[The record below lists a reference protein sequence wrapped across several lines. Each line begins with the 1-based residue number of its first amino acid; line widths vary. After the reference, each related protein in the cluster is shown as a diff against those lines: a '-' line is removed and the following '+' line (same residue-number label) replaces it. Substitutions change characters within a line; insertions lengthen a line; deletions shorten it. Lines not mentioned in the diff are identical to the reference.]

1 MFDTSTFLFACTNL
15 DPNLLNVCKVI
26 AIFSFFHTFIKRLV
40 KKIAKNIKIISCYY
54 NIMKDKIGF
63 WGYPPPEIISKYKK
77 LYPNAKWLD
86 LDFDFSSFVPDS
98 NILPES
104 YCKIIKQII
113 NNALYYKNDI
123 IKILAPIGKDKCDSG
138 WFAAQVL
145 KDKGFDVEETKF
157 ENFNHRSDVV
167 ISTSNMP
174 LYDKITTITA
184 NIVRDGDYSLPS
196 NYKQVPPKFGFWG
209 VPPNDLEV
217 LKLFPDETHVYGWT
231 RCVEAKVPA
240 DIDYEMYVDP
250 DVPTVFYAQA
260 FCSKTLLAKYL
271 ANKYNG
277 LYIDIDDYATNSI
290 KAKIEAF
297 LRLR

>member
-1 MFDTSTFLFACTNL
+1 M
-15 DPNLLNVCKVI
+15 
-26 AIFSFFHTFIKRLV
+26 
-40 KKIAKNIKIISCYY
+40 KN
-54 NIMKDKIGF
+54 KIGF
-63 WGYPPPEIISKYKK
+63 WGYPHPKVIDRLKNE
-77 LYPNAKWLD
+77 YPDACWFD
-86 LDFDFSSFVPDS
+86 LDFDFSDKVPDA

-113 NNALYYKNDI
+113 NNSLYFKDEL
-123 IKILAPIGKDKCDSG
+123 IKIVAPVGKDKCDSG
-138 WFAAQVL
+138 WFAAQLL
-145 KDKGFDVEETKF
+145 KDMGFDVEETLF
-157 ENFNHRSDVV
+157 ETFEYRKPIY

-184 NIVRDGDYSLPS
+184 NITAPKPLANGV
-196 NYKQVPPKFGFWG
+196 KEVAPKFGFWG

-231 RCVEAKVPA
+231 RCVEAGVPA
-240 DIDYEMYVDP
+240 DIELEMYVEP

-260 FCSKTLLAKYL
+260 FCSKTQLAKYL

-277 LYIDIDDYATNSI
+277 LYIDIDDYATNSV

>member
-1 MFDTSTFLFACTNL
+1 M
-15 DPNLLNVCKVI
+15 
-26 AIFSFFHTFIKRLV
+26 
-40 KKIAKNIKIISCYY
+40 KN
-54 NIMKDKIGF
+54 KIGF
-63 WGYPPPEIISKYKK
+63 WGYPPPDVIQRIKK
-77 LYPNAKWLD
+77 EYPKAQWFD
-86 LDFDFSSFVPDS
+86 LDFDFSDKVPDA

-113 NNALYYKNDI
+113 NNSLYLKNEL
-123 IKILAPIGKDKCDSG
+123 IKIVAPVGKDKCDSG
-138 WFAAQVL
+138 WFAAQLL
-145 KDKGFDVEETKF
+145 KDMGFDVEETKF
-157 ENFNHRSDVV
+157 ETFEHRSPVV

-174 LYDKITTITA
+174 LYGKITTITA
-184 NIVRDGDYSLPS
+184 NIVADSINNS
-196 NYKQVPPKFGFWG
+196 NIVQCKPKFGFWG

-217 LKLFPDETHVYGWT
+217 LRLFPNETHVYGWT

-240 DIDYEMYVDP
+240 DIELEMYVEP

-260 FCSKTLLAKYL
+260 FCSKTQLAKYL

-277 LYIDIDDYATNSI
+277 LYIDIDDYASNSV

>member
-1 MFDTSTFLFACTNL
+1 M
-15 DPNLLNVCKVI
+15 
-26 AIFSFFHTFIKRLV
+26 
-40 KKIAKNIKIISCYY
+40 KN
-54 NIMKDKIGF
+54 KIGF
-63 WGYPPPEIISKYKK
+63 WGYPPPDVIQRIKNE
-77 LYPNAKWLD
+77 YPKAQWFD
-86 LDFDFSSFVPDS
+86 LDFDFSDKVPDA

-113 NNALYYKNDI
+113 NNSLYFKNEL
-123 IKILAPIGKDKCDSG
+123 IKIVAPVGKDKCDSG
-138 WFAAQVL
+138 WFAAQLL
-145 KDKGFDVEETKF
+145 KDMGFDVEETKF
-157 ENFNHRSDVV
+157 ETFEHRSPVV

-184 NIVRDGDYSLPS
+184 NIVADSINNS
-196 NYKQVPPKFGFWG
+196 NIVQCKPKFGFWG

-217 LKLFPDETHVYGWT
+217 LRLFPNETHVYGWT
-231 RCVEAKVPA
+231 RCIEAKVPA
-240 DIDYEMYVDP
+240 DIELEMYVEP

-260 FCSKTLLAKYL
+260 FCSKTQLAKYL

-277 LYIDIDDYATNSI
+277 LYIDIDDYASNSV

>member
-1 MFDTSTFLFACTNL
+1 M
-15 DPNLLNVCKVI
+15 
-26 AIFSFFHTFIKRLV
+26 R
-40 KKIAKNIKIISCYY
+40 
-54 NIMKDKIGF
+54 DKIGF
-63 WGYPPPEIISKYKK
+63 WGYPHPKVIEKVKK
-77 LYPNAKWLD
+77 EYPNAQWFD
-86 LDFDFSSFVPDS
+86 LDFDFGNKVPDS

-113 NNALYYKNDI
+113 NNSLYFKDEI
-123 IKILAPIGKDKCDSG
+123 IKIVAPIGKDKCDSG
-138 WFAAQVL
+138 WFASQLL
-145 KDKGFDVEETKF
+145 KDMGFNVEETIF
-157 ENFNHRSDVV
+157 ETFEYRMAIH

-184 NIVRDGDYSLPS
+184 NIINNNPLLLGNGVTVDGHCESYSDERGFS
-196 NYKQVPPKFGFWG
+196 QCPPKFGFWG
-209 VPPNDLEV
+209 VPPNDLEI

-231 RCVEAKVPA
+231 RCVEACVPA
-240 DIDYEMYVDP
+240 DIELEMYVEP

-260 FCSKTLLAKYL
+260 FCSKTQLAKYL

-277 LYIDIDDYATNSI
+277 LYIDIDDYATNSV